1 MIVPRINKKKVKKVV
16 EGVLEGKTQGEAMKD
31 AGYSESYSRV
41 PNRMKSTRTWE
52 EILSTTFSDEFVA
65 KEQEKL
71 IKHKVPK
78 NLKFPYMTPDNE
90 IYEMYKIC
98 GGECLYIGDEVR
110 ETAQGVFRW
119 RTGVGWVSNADMV
132 DKQIEKLYKLK
143 GYYKNSDIT
152 STTNIYTASLEDLI
166 AMDKE
171 LEKEDKLFNERLN
184 KYAPTKGVEN
194 KGANKA
200 RKGANTKGNTKGKD
214 KAKEGSKV

>member
-1 MIVPRINKKKVKKVV
+1 MPKTSKKKVKKVV
-16 EGVLEGKTQGEAMKD
+16 EGVLEGKTQGEAMRD

-41 PNRMKSTRTWE
+41 PNQMKSTRSWE
-52 EILSTTFSDEFVA
+52 EILSTTFSDEFVV

-71 IKHKVPK
+71 IKHKIPK

-110 ETAQGVFRW
+110 ETAQGIFRW
-119 RTGVGWVSNADMV
+119 RTGVGWVSDADMV

-184 KYAPTKGVEN
+184 KYVPTKGFEN
-194 KGANKA
+194 KGADKA
-200 RKGANTKGNTKGKD
+200 RKGADTKGNTKGKD

>member
-1 MIVPRINKKKVKKVV
+1 MANINKKKVKKVI
-16 EGVLEGKTQGEAMKD
+16 EGVLEGKTQKQAMLD
-31 AGYSESYSRV
+31 AGYSESYAKS
-41 PNRMKSTRTWE
+41 PNLMKSTRPWE
-52 EILSTTFSDEFVA
+52 EILATTFSDEFVA

-78 NLKFPYMTPDNE
+78 NLKFPFMTPDKE
-90 IYEMYKIC
+90 IHDMYKIC
-98 GGECLYIGDEVR
+98 GGECLYVGDEVR

-184 KYAPTKGVEN
+184 KYAPTKGLTKSGAKKAG
-194 KGANKA
+194 KGKD
-200 RKGANTKGNTKGKD
+200 TKGDTKGKD
-214 KAKEGSKV
+214 KA

>member
-1 MIVPRINKKKVKKVV
+1 MFMANINKKKVKKVI
-16 EGVLEGKTQGEAMKD
+16 EGVLEGKTQKQAMLD
-31 AGYSESYSRV
+31 AGYSESYAKS
-41 PNRMKSTRTWE
+41 PNIMKSTRPWE
-52 EILSTTFSDEFVA
+52 EIMATTFNDEFLA

-71 IKHKVPK
+71 IKHKIPK

-110 ETAQGVFRW
+110 ETAQGIFRW

-166 AMDKE
+166 EMDKE
-171 LEKEDKLFNERLN
+171 LEKEDKLFNERLK

-194 KGANKA
+194 KGADKA
-200 RKGANTKGNTKGKD
+200 GKGKSTEGDTKGKD

>member
-1 MIVPRINKKKVKKVV
+1 MPKTSKKKVKKVV
-16 EGVLEGKTQGEAMKD
+16 EGVLEGKTQGEAMRD

-41 PNRMKSTRTWE
+41 PNQMKSTRSWE

-110 ETAQGVFRW
+110 GTAQGVFRW

-184 KYAPTKGVEN
+184 KYAPTTGAKKSAADKTGKG
-194 KGANKA
+194 K
-200 RKGANTKGNTKGKD
+200 NTKGDTKGKD
-214 KAKEGSKV
+214 KA

>member
-1 MIVPRINKKKVKKVV
+1 MPRTSKKKVKKVV
-16 EGVLEGKTQGEAMKD
+16 EGVLEGKTQGEAMRD
-31 AGYSESYSRV
+31 AGYSESYSRT
-41 PNRMKSTRTWE
+41 PYQLKGSRTWE

-71 IKHKVPK
+71 IKHKIPK

-98 GGECLYIGDEVR
+98 GGECLYVGDEVR
-110 ETAQGVFRW
+110 ETAQGIFRW

-194 KGANKA
+194 KGANKTG
-200 RKGANTKGNTKGKD
+200 KGKSTKGDTKGKD
-214 KAKEGSKV
+214 KT

>member
-1 MIVPRINKKKVKKVV
+1 MANVNKKKVKKVI
-16 EGVLEGKTQGEAMKD
+16 EGVLEGKTQKQAMLD
-31 AGYSESYSRV
+31 AGYSESYSR
-41 PNRMKSTRTWE
+41 NSNMIKKTRPWE
-52 EILSTTFSDEFVA
+52 EIMATTFNDEFLA

-71 IKHKVPK
+71 IKHKIPK

-98 GGECLYIGDEVR
+98 GGECLYIGDELR

-194 KGANKA
+194 KGANKTG
-200 RKGANTKGNTKGKD
+200 KGKSTKGDTKGKD
-214 KAKEGSKV
+214 KT

>member
-1 MIVPRINKKKVKKVV
+1 MIMPRTNKKKIKKVV
-16 EGVLEGKTQGEAMKD
+16 KGVLEGKTQGEAMRD

-41 PNRMKSTRTWE
+41 PNQMKSSRSWE
-52 EILSTTFSDEFVA
+52 EILSTTFNDEYLA
-65 KEQEKL
+65 KEHEKL
-71 IKHKVPK
+71 LKHKIPK

-110 ETAQGVFRW
+110 ETAQGIFRW
-119 RTGVGWVSNADMV
+119 RTGVGWVSDADMI

-166 AMDKE
+166 EMDKE

-184 KYAPTKGVEN
+184 KYAPIKGTK
-194 KGANKA
+194 KSGADKTGK
-200 RKGANTKGNTKGKD
+200 RKDTERNIKGKD
-214 KAKEGSKV
+214 KA

>member
-1 MIVPRINKKKVKKVV
+1 MPNVNKKKVKKVI
-16 EGVLEGKTQGEAMKD
+16 EGVLEGKTQKQAMLD
-31 AGYSESYSRV
+31 AGYSESYAKS
-41 PNRMKSTRTWE
+41 PNQMKSTRPWE
-52 EILSTTFSDEFVA
+52 EILSTTFNDEYLA
-65 KEQEKL
+65 SEQEKL

-78 NLKFPYMTPDNE
+78 NLKFPFMTPDNE

-184 KYAPTKGVEN
+184 KYAPTT
-194 KGANKA
+194 GAK
-200 RKGANTKGNTKGKD
+200 KSGAKKTGEGKNTKGDTKGKD
-214 KAKEGSKV
+214 KA

>member
-1 MIVPRINKKKVKKVV
+1 MPRTSKKKVKKVV
-16 EGVLEGKTQGEAMKD
+16 EGVLEGKTQGEAMRD
-31 AGYSESYSRV
+31 AGYSESYSRN
-41 PNRMKSTRTWE
+41 PYQLKGSRTWE
-52 EILSTTFSDEFVA
+52 EILSTTFSDEFVV

-71 IKHKVPK
+71 IKHKIPK

-110 ETAQGVFRW
+110 ETAQGIFRW

-200 RKGANTKGNTKGKD
+200 RKGANTKGDTKGKD
-214 KAKEGSKV
+214 KTKEGSKV

>member
-1 MIVPRINKKKVKKVV
+1 MPRINKKKVKKVV

-71 IKHKVPK
+71 IKHKIPK

-98 GGECLYIGDEVR
+98 GGECLYVGDEVR
-110 ETAQGVFRW
+110 ETAQGIFRW

-194 KGANKA
+194 KGADKA
-200 RKGANTKGNTKGKD
+200 GKGKSTKGDTKGKD
-214 KAKEGSKV
+214 KT